1 MVNCI
6 ETLKQ
11 IGIVPVIQI
20 ERAEDAKPLGET
32 LKNAGLFAAEITFR
46 TEAAAEA
53 LRIMASEVPELFVC
67 AGTILTPEDAER
79 AVAGGAKAIISPGT
93 NPAVVRWCIEHDVPV
108 IPGCATPSEVEW
120 CMREGLNMV
129 KLFPA
134 EVVGGVSMLKA
145 LAGPYAVMQF
155 MPTGG
160 ISPDNVGAYLSLS
173 NVAACGGSWIVPKAF
188 LQKGQFDKI
197 EALAREAV
205 CLAKRYR

>member
-32 LKNAGLFAAEITFR
+32 LKKAGLLAAEITFR

-53 LRIMASEVPELFVC
+53 VRIMASEVPELFVC

-120 CMREGLNMV
+120 CMREGLKIV

-134 EVVGGVSMLKA
+134 EVVGLAHEWAGYAGTDAAGAVEALLVARTQARKDKRWDVA
-145 LAGPYAVMQF
+145 DGIRDGLAGLGLAVEDTPQG
-155 MPTGG
+155 PRV
-160 ISPDNVGAYLSLS
+160 SRA
-173 NVAACGGSWIVPKAF
+173 
-188 LQKGQFDKI
+188 
-197 EALAREAV
+197 
-205 CLAKRYR
+205 

>member
-1 MVNCI
+1 MTI
-6 ETLKQ
+6 REKLHS
-11 IGIVPVIQI
+11 IGIIPVIKI
-20 ERAEDAKPLGET
+20 HDAEKAVPLARALY
-32 LKNAGLFAAEITFR
+32 AGGLPAAEVTFR

-53 LRIMASEVPELFVC
+53 IRRIREQVPEVCVC
-67 AGTILTPEDAER
+67 AGTVLNVETAER
-79 AVAGGAKAIISPGT
+79 AVEAGASAIISPGT

-188 LQKGQFDKI
+188 LQEGQFDKI